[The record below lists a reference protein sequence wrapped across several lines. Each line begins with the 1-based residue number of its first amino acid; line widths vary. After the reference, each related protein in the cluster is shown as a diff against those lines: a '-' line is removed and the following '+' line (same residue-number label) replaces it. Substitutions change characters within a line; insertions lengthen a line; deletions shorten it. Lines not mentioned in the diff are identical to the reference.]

1 MNTLIVQF
9 TPRTGSTTA
18 QLVAHARAQLN
29 GPVEVIDLAT
39 RTPAPLTTA
48 AVDAYVK
55 RHYAGQALSREEAQ
69 ALAVMDGD
77 VEKMLAADRLITA
90 APMHNFAMPGPL
102 KTFLDGVIQKGRTWD
117 ADASG
122 YHGLMKG
129 KKALALF
136 SSGGVYDAGS
146 GYDHYSPLIRH
157 LFAFMGYEG
166 EVVAAMGTNTDAAA
180 ALTKAKAQIDALL
193 PRWQA

>member
-1 MNTLIVQF
+1 MNTLIVHF

-18 QLVAHARAQLN
+18 QLVAHARAQLK
-29 GPVEVIDLAT
+29 GAVEVIDLAT
-39 RTPAPLTTA
+39 RAPAPLNTV

-55 RHYAGQALSREEAQ
+55 RHYAGQALSAEEAQ
-69 ALAVMDGD
+69 ALSVMDGD
-77 VEKMLAADRLITA
+77 VEKMLAADLLITA

-102 KTFLDGVIQKGRTWD
+102 KTFFDGVIQKGRTWD

-136 SSGGVYDAGS
+136 SSGGVYEAGS
-146 GYDHYSPLIRH
+146 GYDHYTPLVRH
-157 LFAFMGYEG
+157 LFGFMGYDG
-166 EVVAAMGTNTDAAA
+166 EVIAAMGTNSDAAA
-180 ALTKAKAQIDALL
+180 ALAKATTEIDSLL
-193 PRWQA
+193 TRWRT

>member
-1 MNTLIVQF
+1 MKTLIVQF
-9 TPRTGSTTA
+9 TPRSGSTTA
-18 QLVAHARAQLN
+18 QLVSHLRAQLQ

-39 RTPAPLTTA
+39 RAPAPLTTA

-55 RHYAGQALSREEAQ
+55 RHYAGQPLSAEEAQ

-77 VEKMLAADRLITA
+77 VEKMLAADLLVTA

-136 SSGGVYDAGS
+136 SSGGVYEAGG
-146 GYDHYSPLIRH
+146 GYDHYSPLIKH
-157 LFAFMGYEG
+157 LFGFMGYDG
-166 EVVAAMGTNTDAAA
+166 RVIAAMGTNQDAAA
-180 ALTKAKAQIDALL
+180 ALARARAEIDAWVKTLG
-193 PRWQA
+193 